1 MRGDRIVAAAVLAAT
16 LVAGGC
22 TGAGGGDR
30 GHGTTPAGGFEP
42 GATSAGDSY
51 FPEYGNGGYDV
62 AHYHLEV
69 TYDPAEER
77 LSGVATITATT
88 TAGVS
93 SVSLDLTGLT
103 VRGATVDGQAATVT
117 HTEQKLAVVPPAGL
131 PAGEEFTLAV
141 TYDGRPAPVDD
152 PQLGSN
158 GFHHTG
164 DGAFAIGQPRSASTW
179 FPVNDHPRDKATYTI
194 EITVPEGLSAV
205 SNGVPQGR
213 TDDAGWTTWR
223 WAERVP
229 MASYLTTLVIG
240 DYRVDTAAHGD
251 GRPLVTAVHAD
262 LPDSVDRQVRRTG
275 DIADALSEWFGPYP
289 AEAYGG
295 IVLADDR
302 VGFALETQSRPTYGP
317 GFFRGGQDAA
327 WVIVH
332 ELAHQWF
339 GNSVSLDDW
348 RDMWLNEGFAT
359 YAEWL
364 WEERSGGLRAQ
375 QSFDFFYDRADDAFW
390 QVEPGDPGPD
400 RIFHPAVYQRGAMTV
415 HALRLAVGDQDFFR
429 ILTEWTSQFRDRNA
443 TTADFVT
450 LAEKVSGESLQPLF
464 DQWLYTPERPSH
476 PR

>member
-1 MRGDRIVAAAVLAAT
+1 MLAGPVLAAA

-22 TGAGGGDR
+22 TDGGGDL
-30 GHGTTPAGGFEP
+30 GGDPADGFHP
-42 GATSAGDSY
+42 GAASAGDSY
-51 FPEYGNGGYDV
+51 FPEFGNGGYDV
-62 AHYHLEV
+62 EHYHLRV
-69 TYDPAEER
+69 TYDPAREQ

-88 TAGVS
+88 TADLS

-103 VRGATVDGQAATVT
+103 VREATVDGEAATVT
-117 HTEQKLAVVPPAGL
+117 HTDQKLTVVPPAGV
-131 PAGEEFTLAV
+131 PSGEKFTLAV
-141 TYDGRPAPVDD
+141 TYDGRPEPVDD

-158 GFHHTG
+158 GFHHTA

-194 EITVPEGLSAV
+194 EITVPEGLAGV

-213 TDDAGWTTWR
+213 TTDAGWTTWR

-240 DYRVDTAAHGD
+240 DYRVGTATHDD
-251 GRPLVTAVHAD
+251 GRPLVTAVHAG
-262 LPDSVDRQVRRTG
+262 LPDGVDRQIRRTG
-275 DIADALSEWFGPYP
+275 DIADALVEWFGPYP

-302 VGFALETQSRPTYGP
+302 IGFALETQSRPTYGP
-317 GFFRGGQDAA
+317 GFFRGGQDAS

-364 WEERSGGLRAQ
+364 WEERSGGLRVQ

-390 QVEPGDPGPD
+390 QIEPGNPGPD
-400 RIFHPAVYQRGAMTV
+400 RIFHPAVYRRGAMTV
-415 HALRLAVGDQDFFR
+415 HALRLAVGDEDFFR
-429 ILTEWTSQFRDRNA
+429 ILTEWTSQYRDRNA
-443 TTADFVT
+443 TTTEFVT
-450 LAEKVSGESLQPLF
+450 LAEKVSGESLRPLL
-464 DQWLYTPERPSH
+464 DQWLYTPERPPH
-476 PR
+476 PD